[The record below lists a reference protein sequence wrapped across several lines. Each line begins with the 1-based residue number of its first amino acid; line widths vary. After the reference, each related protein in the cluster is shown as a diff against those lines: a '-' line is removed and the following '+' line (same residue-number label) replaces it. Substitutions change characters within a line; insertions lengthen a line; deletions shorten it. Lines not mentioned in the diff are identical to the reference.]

1 MDWILKLLRKRPVI
15 TAFLI
20 YALAIIFADF
30 FGYFSYENQSKLY
43 TFTKNNS
50 IVSIEG
56 KVLSEP
62 HVSKNRKRFLLETY
76 NVNENIIGEKII
88 VNSPNGY
95 SIHYGDIINIEGKL
109 KRPKSS
115 DSFDYQKYLARN
127 NVYVVCDVYSFEYI
141 ESKPNSIKKI
151 ALNVSQDIS
160 NKFNAYFKKS
170 YADILKSL
178 ILGDKSSLTQS
189 VKNDFISSGVM
200 HILVVSG
207 LHVSFISAIILFIL
221 KLTGVSLKK
230 AYILSIP
237 IIFFYV
243 IMTGAN
249 PPALRAAIM
258 LSCIFL
264 SFALD
269 REPLIYNS
277 LALSALAI
285 LIFEPQ
291 QLFTAS
297 FQMSYGAT
305 IGIVHFYKDI
315 FAIFENVESFI
326 LRFFC
331 GVLSVT
337 LAVQVV
343 LIPICIYYFSK
354 VSIISFLTNI
364 IVVPLVGI
372 IMSLGVSFYVLTFIL
387 KYAAVLVSVILSII
401 LNFVL
406 SITNIMA
413 NIKYA
418 VINFEKPTIIE
429 LLFYFLFLFCSTNL
443 KCKNRFIFLGVI
455 LVANLAYLLIHKS

>member
-20 YALAIIFADF
+20 YALIIISADF

-43 TFTKNNS
+43 TLAENNN
-50 IVSIEG
+50 IASIEG
-56 KVLSEP
+56 KVLSETYIF
-62 HVSKNRKRFLLETY
+62 KNRKRFLLETY
-76 NVNENIIGEKII
+76 NVNGNAISEKIV
-88 VNSPNGY
+88 VNSPGGY
-95 SIHYGDIINIEGKL
+95 SVSYGDILNIEGKL
-109 KRPKSS
+109 KRPESS
-115 DSFDYQKYLARN
+115 SGFNYQKYLARN
-127 NVYVVCDVYSFEYI
+127 GIYVILYLYSFEYI
-141 ESKPNSIKKI
+141 KSDPNKIKKFAI
-151 ALNVSQDIS
+151 ESRKDIS
-160 NKFNAYFKKS
+160 SKFDSYFKKP

-178 ILGDKSSLTQS
+178 ILGDKSSLTQG
-189 VKNDFISSGVM
+189 VKNDFINSGVM
-200 HILVVSG
+200 HVLVVSG

-221 KLTGVSLKK
+221 KLIGLSLKK
-230 AYILSIP
+230 ASIFSIP

-249 PPALRAAIM
+249 PPALRATIM

-277 LALSALAI
+277 LALSALVI

-305 IGIVHFYKDI
+305 IGIVRFYKDI
-315 FAIFENVESFI
+315 FVIFENVKNFI
-326 LRFFC
+326 LRFFF

-343 LIPICIYYFSK
+343 LIPICMYYFGK

-372 IMSLGVSFYVLTFIL
+372 ILCLGVSFYALTFIL
-387 KYAAVLVSVILSII
+387 KYAAALVSVILSII

-406 SITNIMA
+406 SITNSMA
-413 NIKYA
+413 NLKYA
-418 VINFEKPTIIE
+418 VINFEKPTLIE
-429 LLFYFLFLFCSTNL
+429 LLFYFLFF
-443 KCKNRFIFLGVI
+443 V
-455 LVANLAYLLIHKS
+455 LLNKS